1 MHLSVFILSKMH
13 SSIGC
18 WVGKCKK
25 RINVYTTFRNKN
37 VSISCLIIFDS
48 CHPLHHI
55 FASFL
60 YSFYIN
66 IDTNWYTKLG
76 GIIITYT
83 QYTRYIHISMYMKST
98 IKLRTME
105 NDTWNRIIALLNMPV
120 ILPHWN
126 AKQWLFNESCFKR
139 IVSSVH
145 NNMLMN
151 SA

>member
-1 MHLSVFILSKMH
+1 MHFSVFILSKMH

-48 CHPLHHI
+48 CHSLHHI

-60 YSFYIN
+60 YKYRYQLIHQ
-66 IDTNWYTKLG
+66 TRK
-76 GIIITYT
+76 TYV
-83 QYTRYIHISMYMKST
+83 HISMYMKST
-98 IKLRTME
+98 VKLRAME

-145 NNMLMN
+145 NYMLMN